1 MKKYLPAF
9 ILSAFAGVQFSV
21 GHDIS
26 ASILSVA
33 VVLTICY
40 IDFIER
46 LDNE

>member
-9 ILSAFAGVQFSV
+9 ILSAFAGVQYSI

-26 ASILSVA
+26 ASILSVS
-33 VVLTICY
+33 VVLIICY
-40 IDFIER
+40 TDFIER

>member
-9 ILSAFAGVQFSV
+9 ILSAFAGVQYSV

-33 VVLTICY
+33 VVLNVCY
-40 IDFIER
+40 TDFIER

>member
-9 ILSAFAGVQFSV
+9 ILSAFAGVQCSS

-33 VVLTICY
+33 VVLNVCY

>member
-9 ILSAFAGVQFSV
+9 ILSAFAGVQFST
-21 GHDIS
+21 GDDIS

-33 VVLTICY
+33 VVLNVCY

-46 LDNE
+46 LED